1 MQICT
6 GGWGVILGADT
17 SPQVRQ
23 ALQPLLEHRQA
34 EAGDRYREFYLNTS
48 SETASEFLLR
58 HGVGPGPANLQR
70 VPYYILLVGSPEE
83 ITFPFQYQLGVQ
95 HGVGRVFFESP
106 DGYYNYATNVVAA
119 EKSDKLTRKRLVF
132 FIPAHI
138 RDLITQEM
146 FALALRLENFLSS
159 RFRTWEIGRFD
170 HSRATKTT
178 LAEILAS
185 HERMPLLLILSH
197 GARFDSGHPL
207 QSSNEGGILCA
218 EFYEKNASG
227 IVNDMTNEVMFC
239 KDDIPNMSRVNVDI
253 LFLDACRSAGTAEFD
268 DLPSTA
274 PTNNLDACRGAGAAE
289 FNDLPSTAPTDN
301 RRRLAPS
308 DCLAPLPLGL
318 LSSFADGPLAVIGHV
333 NDPSNL
339 SFKWRGVWTESQ
351 TYEITLSRLL
361 EGYPVGFAVKPY
373 VQKFVDILAMIH
385 PFNTNL
391 RGHRIDDDTR
401 EELYRMAI
409 GERNLI
415 ILGDPAVRIRVK

>member
-34 EAGDRYREFYLNTS
+34 EAGDHYKEFYLNTS

-58 HGVGPGPANLQR
+58 QGVGPGPANLQR

-83 ITFPFQYQLGVQ
+83 ITFPFQYQLGIQ

-119 EKSDKLTRKRLVF
+119 EKSDKLTRKRLAF

-138 RDLITQEM
+138 RDPITRDM
-146 FALALRLENFLSS
+146 FTLALRLENFLSS
-159 RFRTWEIGRFD
+159 RFPTWEIGRFD
-170 HSRATKTT
+170 HSRATKIT

-253 LFLDACRSAGTAEFD
+253 LILDACRSAGTAEFD
-268 DLPSTA
+268 DLPS
-274 PTNNLDACRGAGAAE
+274 P
-289 FNDLPSTAPTDN
+289 APTDN

-339 SFKWRGVWTESQ
+339 SFKWRGMWTESQ

-373 VQKFVDILAMIH
+373 IQKFVDILAMIH

-391 RGHRIDDDTR
+391 RGHGIDDDTR

>member
-1 MQICT
+1 MQIRT

-34 EAGDRYREFYLNTS
+34 EAGDRYGEFYLNTS

-58 HGVGPGPANLQR
+58 HGVGPGPANPRR

-95 HGVGRVFFESP
+95 HGVGRVFFKSP

-119 EKSDKLTRKRLVF
+119 EKSDKLTRKRFAF
-132 FIPAHI
+132 FVPAHI
-138 RDLITQEM
+138 RDPITQDM

-159 RFRTWEIGRFD
+159 RFSAWEICRFD

-185 HERMPLLLILSH
+185 RERMPLLLTLSH

-207 QSSNEGGILCA
+207 QASNEGGILCA

-227 IVNDMTNEVMFC
+227 IASNMTNEVMFC
-239 KDDIPNMSRVNVDI
+239 KDDIPNMSGANVDI
-253 LFLDACRSAGTAEFD
+253 LILDACRSAGTAEFD

-274 PTNNLDACRGAGAAE
+274 PT
-289 FNDLPSTAPTDN
+289 DN

-308 DCLAPLPLGL
+308 DRLAPLPLGL

-391 RGHRIDDDTR
+391 SGHGIDDDTQ